1 MKIKSVLAAVA
12 ASAIAVLAAAP
23 MSASADAAKLK
34 EITGITFYISCPT
47 AATANAEGGLPW
59 YGGAFGVN
67 SDSTGWK
74 TTQWAVNEDPLGDGK
89 VAAEKID
96 DTHYK
101 VTWTE
106 TLFTGEETWAQAV
119 YQNYGPADTKLEKVT
134 LEGANVD
141 ITELDVPADNKGATA
156 YLLGDSQ
163 DGNWH
168 GVFNDAAAPADGT
181 TTAVADDTAATTTAK
196 ADDKKTTTTAADTK
210 KKDTSTTTATK
221 TGDAGV
227 GVVVA
232 GLTLAGAAAFIARKK
247 H

>member
-1 MKIKSVLAAVA
+1 MKIKSVIAAVA
-12 ASAIAVLAAAP
+12 ASAIAVIAAAP

-34 EITGITFYISCPT
+34 EITGITFYITCPT
-47 AATANAEGGLPW
+47 AATADAEGALPW

-67 SDSTGWK
+67 SDSTGWS
-74 TTQWAVNEDPLGDGK
+74 TVQWAVNEDPLGDGK

-101 VTWTE
+101 VTWTDK
-106 TLFTGEETWAQAV
+106 LFTGEETWAQAV
-119 YQNYGPADTKLEKVT
+119 YQSYGPADTKLEKVT
-134 LEGANVD
+134 LEGVNVD
-141 ITELDVPADNKGATA
+141 ITEIDAPDAKGATA
-156 YLLGDSQ
+156 YLFGDSQ

-168 GVFNDAAAPADGT
+168 GVFNDEAEPTEG
-181 TTAVADDTAATTTAK
+181 
-196 ADDKKTTTTAADTK
+196 TTTTAAGENNGTTTAAASGNK
-210 KKDTSTTTATK
+210 TTTAASGSKGNTTTATK

-232 GLTLAGAAAFIARKK
+232 GLTLAGAAALIARKK